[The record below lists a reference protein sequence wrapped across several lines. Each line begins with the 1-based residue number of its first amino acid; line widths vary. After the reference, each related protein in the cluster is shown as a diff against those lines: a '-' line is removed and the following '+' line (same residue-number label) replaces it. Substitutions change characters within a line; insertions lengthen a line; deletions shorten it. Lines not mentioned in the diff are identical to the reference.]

1 MAEPRS
7 RADLSGDAGSS
18 GRLPLKLGRLE
29 PGAAPVGLAGL
40 PLRAS
45 SRLLMLP
52 CRECVGGAGLPWFSC
67 WILDRSMLPP
77 SRDAMTPC
85 YRCAHPQMSPP
96 SGQAPNHRLNPKP

>member
-7 RADLSGDAGSS
+7 RADLSGDAAGS

-52 CRECVGGAGLPWFSC
+52 CRECVGAPACPGSAAGSWTGRCCLP
-67 WILDRSMLPP
+67 
-77 SRDAMTPC
+77 AET
-85 YRCAHPQMSPP
+85 Q
-96 SGQAPNHRLNPKP
+96 